1 MNRNSLIKYILT
13 YIFVFLL
20 SLAVTSTSW
29 AINKFAFITFD
40 ETLFQLTTP
49 IKSAESS
56 IITTYLTDSFLVA
69 LLVSIVIF
77 VIIVFITKKLKKK
90 HSSKKIN
97 TITVTILVIIATIII
112 YVCLDKIGFVKYTKN
127 QFRESNFIK
136 ENYVDPN
143 KVKVTFPEQKRNLIY
158 IYVESLESTYFSKD
172 LGGESKDNLLKPIT
186 DITKNN
192 INFSD
197 TNKFGGAMTIT
208 GTTWTTGAMIAQTA
222 GLPLKLNSF
231 KVNTEE
237 SSMMSG
243 AVTLGDILKENGY
256 KQMYMIGSDKNFG
269 HRGPYFE
276 KHGNYEIFDYNT
288 AKEQGKIDEDYYVWW
303 GYEDSKLFEYAKEEI
318 TNLASSDQPF
328 NFTMLT
334 ANTHFTDGYLE
345 KDCPKKYKSAY
356 YNSVYCSA
364 NQIKDFIKWIEKQP
378 FYENTTIIIAGDHV
392 SMQAGAYPGKA
403 KRRIYNLFI
412 NSAVT
417 EGRIKNRDFCTMDM
431 YPTTLASLG
440 AKIEGDR
447 LALGTNLFSNRKTLI
462 EEKGYKTFE
471 REVSKHSNFYIN
483 NISKKK

>member
-1 MNRNSLIKYILT
+1 MNRIKLIKYILV

-20 SLAVTSTSW
+20 CLAVTSTSW
-29 AINKFAFITFD
+29 AVNKFAFISFD

-56 IITTYLTDSFLVA
+56 IITTYLTDSFCIA
-69 LLVSIVIF
+69 LLVSIIIF
-77 VIIVFITKKLKKK
+77 NVLLYVTKILKKK

-97 TITVTILVIIATIII
+97 TIAMTILSIIAVIII
-112 YVCLDKIGFVKYTKN
+112 YCCLDKIGFVKYARD
-127 QFRESNFIK
+127 QLRESSFIK
-136 ENYVDPN
+136 DNYVDPS
-143 KVKVTFPEQKRNLIY
+143 KVKMTFPEQKRNLIY
-158 IYVESLESTYFSKD
+158 IYVESLESTYFSKE

-186 DITKNN
+186 DISKNN

-208 GTTWTTGAMIAQTA
+208 GTTWTTGAMIAQTS
-222 GLPLKLNSF
+222 GLPLKLNTLRI
-231 KVNTEE
+231 NTER
-237 SSMMSG
+237 SSMMNG
-243 AVTLGDILKENGY
+243 ATTLGDILEANGY
-256 KQMYMIGSDKNFG
+256 NQMYMIGSDKNFG

-276 KHGNYEIFDYNT
+276 KHGNYQIYDYNT
-288 AKEQGKIDEDYYVWW
+288 AKEKGKIDEDYYVWW
-303 GYEDSKLFEYAKEEI
+303 GYEDSKLFKYAKEEI
-318 TNLASSDQPF
+318 TNLASDDQPF
-328 NFTMLT
+328 NFTLLT

-364 NQIKDFIKWIEKQP
+364 RQINDFVKWLEKQP

-392 SMQAGAYPGKA
+392 SMQTGAYPSKA

-412 NSAVT
+412 NSAVK
-417 EGRIKNRDFCTMDM
+417 EGNFTNREFCTMDM

-440 AKIEGDR
+440 VEIEGNR
-447 LALGTNLFSNRKTLI
+447 LGLGTNLFSDKKTLI

-471 REVSKHSNFYIN
+471 KEVSKHSNFYIN
-483 NISKKK
+483 NISKKD